1 MNWHFT
7 VVPPSPGV
15 GRSLLCQVA
24 GWRGAHPLL
33 RGRQATGHHFLS
45 VSASFIHS
53 FAGRKL
59 WEARFLKT
67 VNLQSG
73 LARSAGKDRGF
84 LQLVRVD
91 GGALVNRSPQESLS
105 TGSGVRQLC
114 FDKAGVMYSQAT
126 VISPEV
132 KRWGRERRA
141 FKQREKLKRFA
152 PRNLKDSLQWSGT
165 WLTPVEPDYQRMGQ
179 L

>member
-1 MNWHFT
+1 MLVLSYVT
-7 VVPPSPGV
+7 DMS
-15 GRSLLCQVA
+15 
-24 GWRGAHPLL
+24 
-33 RGRQATGHHFLS
+33 QAIIFS
-45 VSASFIHS
+45 QFPRHS

-132 KRWGRERRA
+132 KR
-141 FKQREKLKRFA
+141 
-152 PRNLKDSLQWSGT
+152 
-165 WLTPVEPDYQRMGQ
+165 
-179 L
+179 

>member
-1 MNWHFT
+1 MVLRRTRGTINTVYSARERLKALVSDERCINISPWHPL
-7 VVPPSPGV
+7 VRGV
-15 GRSLLCQVA
+15 GVPCYARWLGDEVLILSCVA
-24 GWRGAHPLL
+24 DRP
-33 RGRQATGHHFLS
+33 QASIFSQYPSHS
-45 VSASFIHS
+45 SAV
-53 FAGRKL
+53 RKC

-132 KRWGRERRA
+132 KR
-141 FKQREKLKRFA
+141 
-152 PRNLKDSLQWSGT
+152 
-165 WLTPVEPDYQRMGQ
+165 
-179 L
+179 